1 MPPAL
6 RGLPE
11 KKIKREEET
20 QMRKKLLS
28 LALTLALCLGLAIPA
43 FAAER
48 PKDAAE
54 AFANVTLTY
63 PLDSEHQGGFGEGLG
78 VEESWTMWYED
89 YFEEIEKVTETVD
102 GYWVIRENTEF
113 TLSCS
118 GPADTT
124 YVRVYVTLY
133 ANDGSGEYEWA
144 NWPHSLYLTNSGN
157 FLSDECDPEE
167 DGGLVELTGGQ
178 SVKFTL
184 PEMDGDVIYE
194 LRIEKYYPDFATEET
209 DEWGDTSMVMPYWYR
224 YMYLKVDGAAVDQ
237 QLKELETAEPEQP
250 TDPVEP
256 EQPTDPVDPVEPT
269 DPAADFSD
277 VSDGDYFANPV
288 RWAVANNI
296 TSGMGDGSFGAA
308 NTCSRAQILTFLY
321 AAAGRPEPTAENP
334 FADVQDTDYFYKP
347 ALWAAEK
354 GLVSGDTFAAETP
367 CTRASTMDYLW
378 KSAGSPEAAYDGRFD
393 DVAADADYAQAV
405 AWAVENGVT
414 AGVGEG
420 AFGSEATC
428 TRGQIMTFLYVV
440 YGK

>member
-1 MPPAL
+1 
-6 RGLPE
+6 
-11 KKIKREEET
+11 
-20 QMRKKLLS
+20 MRKKLLS

-43 FAAER
+43 FAAEL
-48 PKDAAE
+48 PNDAEE
-54 AFANVTLTY
+54 AFENVSLSY
-63 PLDSEHQGGFGEGLG
+63 PLGGEHYGSFDSK
-78 VEESWTMWYED
+78 VYVDTPWTRYYED
-89 YFEEIEKVTETVD
+89 DMGEVPEEVVETIP
-102 GYWVIRENTEF
+102 GYVAMRPNTQF

-118 GPADTT
+118 GPADDTIT
-124 YVRVYVTLY
+124 RVYLNTYIKDENGRYVWEDCP
-133 ANDGSGEYEWA
+133 NGD
-144 NWPHSLYLTNSGN
+144 YLTN
-157 FLSDECDPEE
+157 DEGFIPFNPEYFDAE
-167 DGGLVELTGGQ
+167 EPGDIVELTGGQ
-178 SVKFTL
+178 SVQFTL
-184 PEMDGDVIYE
+184 GDGTEDAIYA
-194 LRIEKYYPDFATEET
+194 LTVVKYYPEVYEAT
-209 DEWGDTSMVMPYWYR
+209 DEEDNDSLVTSYR
-224 YMYLKVDGAAVDQ
+224 YRYLYLKVDEAAVDKY
-237 QLKELETAEPEQP
+237 LEELGNTEPTDPVEPVEP

-256 EQPTDPVDPVEPT
+256 EQPTDP
-269 DPAADFSD
+269 AATGFTD

-321 AAAGRPEPTAENP
+321 AAAGRPEPTVENP
-334 FADVQDTDYFYKP
+334 FADVKDTDYFYKP

-354 GLVSGDTFAAETP
+354 GLVSGDTFAADTP
-367 CTRASTMDYLW
+367 CTRASTMEYLW
-378 KSAGSPEAAYDGRFD
+378 KSAGSPEAAYDGRFE